1 MFSNFLMMIKKDENM
16 SELRQSLCKKI

>member
-1 MFSNFLMMIKKDENM
+1 MMIKKDENM